1 MTTPFLGEIRAFSF
15 AYAPQGWAQ
24 CNGQTLSIQQN
35 AALFS
40 LLGTTYGGNGTNNF
54 QLPDLRG
61 RIALHTNTSTPQGT
75 IQGTEMV
82 TLGLQ
87 QIPQHTHSVNA
98 AANGPTT
105 NAFNTPGPTVI
116 LGSGSSTQ
124 TGNPV
129 ALSIYS
135 NAAPNVALAPL
146 GTAGANLPH
155 ENRMPSL
162 VMNYCIALS
171 GIFPSRN

>member
-1 MTTPFLGEIRAFSF
+1 MTSPFLGEIRAFGF
-15 AYAPQGWAQ
+15 PFAPQGWQQ
-24 CNGQTLSIQQN
+24 CNGQTLPIQQY

-40 LLGTTYGGNGTNNF
+40 LLGTTYGGNGVNNF

-61 RIALHTNTSTPQGT
+61 RIALHIGPSTTWGQ
-75 IQGTEMV
+75 IQGSESV
-82 TLGLQ
+82 TLGIQ
-87 QIPQHTHSVNA
+87 QFPQHTHSVNV
-98 AANGPTT
+98 AANGTT
-105 NAFNTPGPTVI
+105 NATNTPGSTVI

-129 ALSIYS
+129 ALPIYTS
-135 NAAPNVALAPL
+135 AAPNVALAPL
-146 GTAGANLPH
+146 GTAGNNLPH

-162 VMNYCIALS
+162 VMNYCIAMS